1 MDLIPAKS
9 VKYVFPVDFNK
20 FTLKSTY
27 SAVKWINCNILA

>member
-9 VKYVFPVDFNK
+9 VKSVFPVDFNK

-27 SAVKWINCNILA
+27 SAVK